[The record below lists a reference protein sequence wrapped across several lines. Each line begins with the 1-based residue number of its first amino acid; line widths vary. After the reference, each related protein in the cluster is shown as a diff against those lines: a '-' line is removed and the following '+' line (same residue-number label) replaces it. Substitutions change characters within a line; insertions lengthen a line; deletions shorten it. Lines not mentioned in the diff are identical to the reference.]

1 MGAMTPASRGPGAA
15 PEERE
20 LVLVGGGHAHVQ
32 LLRRWMMA
40 PVPGVHLTLVVD
52 EHEAVYSG
60 MLPGLVAGDYSASE
74 LTIDLLP
81 LARRAGA
88 RCIRAAV
95 TRVDPVGRRLELADR
110 PSIPYDVAS
119 LDVGSTVRARDVPGS
134 AEHGVATRPIGRLV
148 AEFEA
153 RLAKAFARWPS
164 VEPTEVLRLYAPEV
178 AVGPQEAVGDF
189 LI

>member
-32 LLRRWMMA
+32 LLRRWMMT

-60 MLPGLVAGDYSASE
+60 MLPGLVAGDYAASE

-95 TRVDPVGRRLELADR
+95 TGVDPVGRRLELAA
-110 PSIPYDVAS
+110 I
-119 LDVGSTVRARDVPGS
+119 VRARTRDVPAQRRNCVIPFRFFVPYSLSERGL
-134 AEHGVATRPIGRLV
+134 RGR
-148 AEFEA
+148 
-153 RLAKAFARWPS
+153 AKK
-164 VEPTEVLRLYAPEV
+164 VEEMGCAK
-178 AVGPQEAVGDF
+178 
-189 LI
+189 